1 MMMTAQN
8 RTRIYTGAV
17 ALTAI
22 MLGGLGVWLW
32 PLSMPTDRL
41 WMLPTLAIIVAVT
54 GSFAFKVSPQGDATL
69 VTVPQFV
76 AVLLLH
82 PVEAML
88 VCAAGVF
95 VSELVLKAPPRV
107 WSLNVSVSVVVA
119 GLGGMVFWSL
129 QPGVSDMIF
138 TPGVALAAGMSGAV
152 MLVAD
157 LSLLFG
163 MITLIKGRGFWRR
176 WKETWSFEAVLDAS
190 LLVIGYI
197 GAQLVILAWWS
208 LLVLA
213 VPLLVAYYAFS
224 RSVREVVQKTTLAE
238 ELEKNLMNL
247 KETQAQLVQSAK
259 LATVG
264 TLAAG
269 IAHDINNP
277 LTVISARSE
286 LLLARLQKLEQSPDI
301 EKVIS
306 GIQDVHNMSARISTI
321 VSQLLSHSR
330 RSEDFADVRL
340 DHLIDDAMPLLERK
354 LERKNV
360 TLVRDYEQTPMVHV
374 IAGQLQQVFMNLVGN
389 ALDAI
394 PELGTITLGCTV
406 RDGVPT
412 AYIKDTGTG
421 IPKDVLDRIFEP
433 FFTTKE
439 VGNGTGLGLFISHKI
454 VIDHG
459 GELSVESK
467 EGEGTTF
474 WVKLPAAE
482 GAEQRQSSVEVAVH

>member
-1 MMMTAQN
+1 
-8 RTRIYTGAV
+8 
-17 ALTAI
+17 
-22 MLGGLGVWLW
+22 MLGGLAAWLW
-32 PLSMPTDRL
+32 PLLMPTKRL
-41 WMLPTLAIIVAVT
+41 WMLPTLAIMVAVT

-88 VCAAGVF
+88 VCATGIF
-95 VSELVLKAPPRV
+95 VSELILKAPARV
-107 WSLNVSVSVVVA
+107 WSLNVSISVVVA

-129 QPGVSDMIF
+129 QPGAGDALF
-138 TPGVALAAGMSGAV
+138 TPGGAFAAGMSGII
-152 MLVAD
+152 MLVTD

-163 MITLIKGRGFWRR
+163 MITLIKGKGFWRR
-176 WKETWSFEAVLDAS
+176 WMETWSFEAVLDSS

-269 IAHDINNP
+269 VAHDINNP

-301 EKVIS
+301 DKTIS
-306 GIQDVHNMSARISTI
+306 GIQDVHKMAARISTI
-321 VSQLLSHSR
+321 VSQLLSHAR
-330 RSEDFADVRL
+330 RSEDLADVRL
-340 DHLIDDAMPLLERK
+340 DRLIDEALPLLERK
-354 LERKNV
+354 LEKKNV
-360 TLVRDYEQTPMVHV
+360 TLVKEYEQKPKVHV
-374 IAGQLQQVFMNLVGN
+374 VAGQLEQVFMNLVGN

-394 PELGTITLGCTV
+394 PELGTITLGCTEEE
-406 RDGVPT
+406 GV
-412 AYIKDTGTG
+412 AIAFIKDTGTG
-421 IPKDVLDRIFEP
+421 IPQHVLDRIFEP

-439 VGNGTGLGLFISHKI
+439 VGKGTGLGLFICHKI
-454 VIDHG
+454 VTDHG

-474 WVKLPAAE
+474 WIRLPVAE
-482 GAEQRQSSVEVAVH
+482 GAEQRQPSAEVAVS